1 MPCSAHERDGTARR
15 VATAAAGRIGR
26 DQALRR
32 RKPRRW
38 PPMRSG
44 SMPWPP
50 PFRGCQRQ
58 LWMPLPGRTG
68 GMPPWALSGLF
79 YRSCSC
85 SPSGPRLWLRLGG
98 CCPIPT
104 RKPAAKPCP
113 GPLAVSAFMR
123 YGSLA
128 FLVGLLLGYAIL
140 RPSHP
145 AAPAILVVV
154 LEATITVSITDLVI
168 RFLCAPHHPERRLLP
183 VGDRGARS
191 IHRTAVI
198 TAALTAATLGLAGL
212 LGALGMAHDPL
223 IALVLPISTAPFLY
237 LLYRL
242 WSSRPAMAHALGGH
256 LGLGAREAPTLVL
269 GLALVTLYLD
279 RPVADGRRRRSAAGN
294 RDRLAPAAEPVPV
307 GGRTVV
313 RPDAQAPHHP
323 VLPDVWPDVR
333 RTDRQQGG
341 PAPDARGVGRPA
353 GAGRGGDGLHLGLRP
368 RAPMSGWA
376 ASSCACCST
385 WVSSCC
391 SAMSGGS

>member
-1 MPCSAHERDGTARR
+1 MRRNCAAHCDRGCWPDRKGPSP
-15 VATAAAGRIGR
+15 
-26 DQALRR
+26 RR

-44 SMPWPP
+44 SMPWLP

-68 GMPPWALSGLF
+68 GMPPWALSRLVLSILF
-79 YRSCSC
+79 LFAVGTAALLAAR
-85 SPSGPRLWLRLGG
+85 WLL
-98 CCPIPT
+98 PD
-104 RKPAAKPCP
+104 P
-113 GPLAVSAFMR
+113 GPEAGGKALSRAAR
-123 YGSLA
+123 SLGIHAIWISA
-128 FLVGLLLGYAIL
+128 FLVGLLLGYALL

-168 RFLCAPHHPERRLLP
+168 RFLCAPHHPDRRLLP
-183 VGDRGARS
+183 VGDAGARS
-191 IHRTAVI
+191 IHRTAVV
-198 TAALTAATLGLAGL
+198 TAALTATTLGLADL

-242 WSSRPAMAHALGGH
+242 WSSRPAMAHALSGH

-269 GLALVTLYLD
+269 GLALVTLYL
-279 RPVADGRRRRSAAGN
+279 VGLWLDGRRRRPAAGI
-294 RDRLAPAAEPVPV
+294 RDRPAPAAEPVPV
-307 GGRTVV
+307 GSRAVV
-313 RPDAQAPHHP
+313 RPDAEAPHHP
-323 VLPDVWPDVR
+323 VLPDADVR

-341 PAPDARGVGRPA
+341 PAPDARGMGRPD

-391 SAMSGGS
+391 SAMSGGSCLPVPSIA